1 MVLTWNR
8 SGTGN
13 GFFIK
18 DFDAE
23 QVNAALDEL
32 MDDLPQDA
40 GVLFFE
46 MNLGINDIIFLQGLT
61 HNIFIL

>member
-13 GFFIK
+13 GFFIQ

-46 MNLGINDIIFLQGLT
+46 MNLGMNGVIFL
-61 HNIFIL
+61 